1 MAMQKMVV
9 GTALAVVVV
18 LMVAS
23 ALALLSAN
31 QTLTNSGTIGT
42 VNVGVYSDATCTDP
56 VSSITWGALNPGA
69 SAVQTVY
76 VKNTGTMTETLNM
89 TSTGW
94 TPSTCSTYMTL
105 TWTAEGASVTAGN
118 DVQANVTLTVSSSIT
133 GITAFSFNIT
143 ITGTQ

>member
-18 LMVAS
+18 LMTAG

-42 VNVGVYSDATCTDP
+42 VNVGVYSDAACTEP
-56 VSSITWGALNPGA
+56 VSSISWGTLNPGA

-76 VKNTGTMTETLNM
+76 VKNTGTVTETLNM

-94 TPSTCSTYMTL
+94 TPSTCPSYMTL